1 MLALQ
6 YAKKVFAGHAPV
18 AIVHITSIQFIIII
32 VIIRR
37 FFIHIPIAI
46 MNCVVTV
53 MVSKMGL

>member
-6 YAKKVFAGHAPV
+6 YATKLFAGHLPV
-18 AIVHITSIQFIIII
+18 ASVHITSIII

-37 FFIHIPIAI
+37 VIIHIASI
-46 MNCVVTV
+46 NCVVTV

>member
-6 YAKKVFAGHAPV
+6 YAKKVFAAHAPV
-18 AIVHITSIQFIIII
+18 ASVHITSIQFIII

-37 FFIHIPIAI
+37 FFIHIHIAI